1 MKVLMLGWE
10 LPPHNSGGL
19 GRACY
24 DLCKSMA
31 SNNLDIEFIL
41 PYDADHNIDF
51 MKITPATTRNIK
63 DFNNYF
69 SVYDSSKLGSTN
81 ISSYD
86 FFDQFK
92 MYEMAVSEII
102 EDKEFDIV
110 HSHDW
115 LTFRAALRIKEKRNV
130 PIILHVHSIESDRAG
145 GNKGNPLVR
154 EIEEYCLNLADK
166 VIAVSELTRH
176 AIIKE
181 YGVPPENIEVVHNSM
196 NLEDIIP
203 LSGNNS
209 YSYIEILKQHGYKI
223 VVNFGRLTIQ
233 KGLPGLIQAFSKVVR
248 LYPKTILLFIGSGEQ
263 YFELIKLA
271 ADLGVGHN
279 VLFTEFQR
287 GKKLRDGIAIG
298 DLFVMPSISEPF
310 GLTALE
316 SIGYGTPALVSK
328 QSGVSEVMNNILKV
342 DFWDIDEMANII
354 ASALDNPALLENLK
368 YNSLKELNNISW
380 NNSVTKIRKL
390 YDNQL
395 EVAY

>member
-1 MKVLMLGWE
+1 MLGWE

-31 SNNLDIEFIL
+31 NNNLDIEFIL
-41 PYDADHNIDF
+41 PYDADHDIDF
-51 MKITPATTRNIK
+51 MTVTPATTLDIK
-63 DFNNYF
+63 DFNSFF
-69 SVYDSSKLGSTN
+69 SVYDSSKFSSN
-81 ISSYD
+81 INTHE
-86 FFDQFK
+86 FFDQYR
-92 MYEMAVSEII
+92 MYEMAVSELI
-102 EDKEFDIV
+102 ENKEFDIV
-110 HSHDW
+110 HAHDW
-115 LTFRAALRIKEKRNV
+115 LTFRAAIRIKEKRNV
-130 PIILHVHSIESDRAG
+130 PIILHVHSIESDRSG

-166 VIAVSELTRH
+166 VIAVSELTKQ

-181 YGVPPENIEVVHNSM
+181 YGVPEENIEVVHNSM

-209 YSYIEILKQHGYKI
+209 YRYIELLKSQGYRI

-233 KGLPGLIQAFSKVVR
+233 KGLPGLIQAFSKVVKVH
-248 LYPKTILLFIGSGEQ
+248 PKAILLIIGSGEQ
-263 YFELIKLA
+263 YFELIKLST
-271 ADLGVGHN
+271 DLGVGHN

-287 GKKLRDGIAIG
+287 GKQLRDGIAIG

-316 SIGYGTPALVSK
+316 AIGYGTPALVSK
-328 QSGVSEVMNNILKV
+328 QSGVSEIMNNILKV

-354 ASALDNPALLENLK
+354 ASALENPALLDNLK
-368 YNSLKELNNISW
+368 ENSMKELNHISW
-380 NNSVTKIRKL
+380 NDSVQKIKNL
-390 YDNQL
+390 YDLQL
-395 EVAY
+395 GATV